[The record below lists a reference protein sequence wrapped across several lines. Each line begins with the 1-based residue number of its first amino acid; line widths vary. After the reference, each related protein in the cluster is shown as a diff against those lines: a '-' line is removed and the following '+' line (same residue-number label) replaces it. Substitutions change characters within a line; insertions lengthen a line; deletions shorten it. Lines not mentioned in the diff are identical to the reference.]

1 LSPDTPGVQAK
12 MLYNV
17 FKLDTASKM
26 SEMEFRGLLPAYMKN
41 LNSPSGEKNSVGS
54 T

>member
-26 SEMEFRGLLPAYMKN
+26 SEMAFWDFCPH
-41 LNSPSGEKNSVGS
+41 